1 MSIVAKNLNK
11 VYKNRVRVLENV
23 NLNIESGMF
32 GLLGQNG
39 AGKSTLMKILTT
51 LIKPTSGS
59 IEICGRKLNKKN
71 EMYIKSITGY
81 MPQEFGFYSSFKV
94 DECLEYMSI
103 LKGISKREQKREIDA
118 VVEKVNLQEHRNKK
132 YKELSGGMKRHVGL
146 AQALLGEPKIL
157 IVDEP
162 TAGVDPK
169 ERIGIRNILSN
180 YSKDH
185 IVLLSTHII
194 EDIAMT
200 CNKLAVLHLGHILY
214 NGEVKN
220 LIKQAKGKVY
230 SCVLENVTKSA
241 EVSERYVV
249 VSSQYVGSKM
259 ELKVI
264 SEEKPEGMV
273 CEQVEPSLE
282 DAYMYITSLA
292 CKAARG

>member
-1 MSIVAKNLNK
+1 MSIIVKNLSK
-11 VYKNRVRVLENV
+11 VYKNKVHALEDA
-23 NLNIESGMF
+23 NLNIEFGMF

-51 LIKPTSGS
+51 LIEPTSGS
-59 IEICGRKLNKKN
+59 AEICGKELNKRN

-81 MPQEFGFYSSFKV
+81 MLQEFGFYNTFKV
-94 DECLEYMSI
+94 GECLEYMAI
-103 LKGISKREQKREIDA
+103 LKGMPKKEQKQEIEA
-118 VVEKVNLQEHRNKK
+118 VVEKVNLQDHRNKK
-132 YKELSGGMKRHVGL
+132 YKELSGGMKRRVGL
-146 AQALLGEPKIL
+146 AQALLGEPKVL

-180 YSKDH
+180 YSKNH
-185 IVLLSTHII
+185 IVLLSTHIM

-230 SCVLENVTKSA
+230 NCVLEDATRST
-241 EVSERYVV
+241 EVSERYLV
-249 VSSQYVGSKM
+249 VSSQYIGSKM
-259 ELKVI
+259 NLKVI
-264 SEEKPEGMV
+264 SEVEPKGIT
-273 CEQVEPSLE
+273 CEQVAPSLE

-292 CKAARG
+292 SKVR

>member
-1 MSIVAKNLNK
+1 MSIVVNNLSK
-11 VYKNRVRVLENV
+11 VYKNKVHALEDV

-51 LIKPTSGS
+51 LIEPTSGS
-59 IEICGRKLNKKN
+59 VEICSKELNKKN

-81 MPQEFGFYSSFKV
+81 MPQEFGFYNTFKV

-103 LKGISKREQKREIDA
+103 LKGIPKKEQKQEIEA
-118 VVEKVNLQEHRNKK
+118 VVEKVNLQGHKNKK
-132 YKELSGGMKRHVGL
+132 YKELSGGMKRRVGL

-185 IVLLSTHII
+185 TVLLSTHII

-230 SCVLENVTKSA
+230 NCVLEDATRSA
-241 EVSERYVV
+241 EVSEKYLV
-249 VSSQYVGSKM
+249 VSSQYVGGKM
-259 ELKVI
+259 NLKVI
-264 SEEKPEGMV
+264 SEAEPKGMT
-273 CEQVEPSLE
+273 CEEVEPSLE

-292 CKAARG
+292 CRVR